1 MSRSTALPL
10 IPALLASLALL
21 LAGCAAQPV
30 PAPPLTDEA
39 LAQDQTPAAAFYKD
53 GQLLLQYG
61 SADRKIYLT
70 AAWPGSDGNTRE
82 HRYLA
87 TGIDLL
93 AGEAPDSQTLQR
105 EWQSVTLL
113 GLERWNEIVRNLL
126 DKLAPEQPDA
136 GTLITLQGADFVI
149 SRSPAGTLEVQRLER
164 KPASLKIVRSVR
176 EDTFSAQAN
185 AHLKE
190 KLARSGQTSG
200 PVLFVVAEKEA
211 ARAFVIFDLAAN
223 QSVFLTQPANTL
235 ALAGKLGYSLHL
247 VDALALRSHLLG
259 IMRNPVSD
267 TNRLLW
273 LTFHSGTV
281 LLPHGMQPGGTDPP
295 PPVTKGAAMDPATWE
310 SLLDERVGAARYRAS
325 LKPLI
330 DGEAFFVELIQAI
343 QDAREAIDIQIYIFD
358 SDDYALRIADLLK
371 QRSHEIRV
379 RVLVDRLGSLA
390 AGQVPSKSPVYPGGK
405 APLSIVSYLR
415 ENSRIEVRAL
425 ENPWLTSSHTKLVV
439 IDHAKAYLGGMN
451 IGREYRYE
459 WHDLMLEVDGPL
471 VRRLQKDFDGRW
483 AHAGP
488 GGDLAFAINAIR
500 PDEPPDAGDIGDMD
514 VRPLYT
520 RTGDAQILRAQL
532 AAIRRARS
540 LIYIEQPYV
549 SDDEIIH
556 ELIAARR
563 RGVDVRVILPTGND
577 SGLMNSANLLAAN
590 AFLRNGVRVYGYPG
604 MSHVKAAIFDGW
616 ACVGSANFDKLSLR
630 INQEANLGTSDARFV
645 DRLRREL
652 FEVDFARSRELQET
666 QPVNWTDYIAEFIAD
681 QL

>member
-10 IPALLASLALL
+10 IPTMLASLALL
-21 LAGCAAQPV
+21 LAGCAAQPAS
-30 PAPPLTDEA
+30 APPLTDEA
-39 LAQDQTPAAAFYKD
+39 LVQDQTPAAAFYRD
-53 GQLLLQYG
+53 GQILLQYG

-70 AAWPGSDGNTRE
+70 AAWPGGDANTRE

-185 AHLKE
+185 AYLKE

-211 ARAFVIFDLAAN
+211 ARAFVLFDLAAN

-273 LTFHSGTV
+273 LTLHSGTV
-281 LLPHGMQPGGTDPP
+281 LLPRGMQPGGNDPP
-295 PPVTKGAAMDPATWE
+295 PPATKGAAMDPAAWE

-379 RVLVDRLGSLA
+379 RVLLDRLGSLA

-488 GGDLAFAINAIR
+488 GGDLAFAINAVR

-666 QPVNWTDYIAEFIAD
+666 QPVNWTDYIAEFITD